1 MTMAA
6 CAEVADAFAHRAQA
20 GDAILGMGGAG
31 FGNAGIEC
39 VELGFAVGAGGDGRR
54 RGGQQ
59 CGRKEGRK
67 SLIHHACLLFSR
79 FGRSGAGWSCA
90 ARRWVPPRALGSPG
104 LSGHERIL
112 AHFGRRGHGEWI
124 PFDRVAVFPL

>member
-39 VELGFAVGAGGDGRR
+39 VELASQSVRAATAAPRRPAVRPQGR
-54 RGGQQ
+54 
-59 CGRKEGRK
+59 
-67 SLIHHACLLFSR
+67 A
-79 FGRSGAGWSCA
+79 
-90 ARRWVPPRALGSPG
+90 
-104 LSGHERIL
+104 
-112 AHFGRRGHGEWI
+112 
-124 PFDRVAVFPL
+124 

>member
-39 VELGFAVGAGGDGRR
+39 VELGFAVGAGGDG
-54 RGGQQ
+54 
-59 CGRKEGRK
+59 
-67 SLIHHACLLFSR
+67 SAAAAS
-79 FGRSGAGWSCA
+79 SAA
-90 ARRWVPPRALGSPG
+90 ARKGVSR
-104 LSGHERIL
+104 
-112 AHFGRRGHGEWI
+112 
-124 PFDRVAVFPL
+124 